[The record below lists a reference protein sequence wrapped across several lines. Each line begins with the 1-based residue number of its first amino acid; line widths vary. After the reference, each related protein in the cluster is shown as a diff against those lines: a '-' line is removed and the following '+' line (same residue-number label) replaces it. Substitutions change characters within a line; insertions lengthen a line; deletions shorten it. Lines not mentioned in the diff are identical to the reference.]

1 MANSAK
7 GKTLRGAKT
16 TYYQQLAMIEW
27 LEVPINFRLIT
38 GAAQKDV
45 GKVVAGAKLKKEQG
59 YADMMAHVNQN
70 VPASGHQ
77 RRLRRDSSQ

>member
-1 MANSAK
+1 M
-7 GKTLRGAKT
+7 RGVKT

-27 LEVPINFRLIT
+27 LEVPVNFRLIT

-59 YADMMAHVNQN
+59 YADMMAHVNQKC
-70 VPASGHQ
+70 ACSGHQ
-77 RRLRRDSSQ
+77 RRLRRASSQ